1 MYLDDVTVPNVIV
14 CEVGLE
20 KSLKNLVDVPSWLVT
35 PPNTAFE
42 WPDEMSDGCCQIAPH
57 LDEGGTKSVLCKNEE
72 DCDVKYTNVGT
83 KLASIV
89 SSPRPQAVLT
99 LLNSGD
105 SSCLDES
112 SGDSSSQKGRRA
124 KGSCVQ
130 LHPKPHS
137 EFVDSVWNCGY
148 VCVWLYKKSKTYLR
162 GFVYKPTYCSRL
174 TDSWY
179 VST

>member
-14 CEVGLE
+14 CEMKKKVW
-20 KSLKNLVDVPSWLVT
+20 KTSWMYRRASWIVT

-42 WPDEMSDGCCQIAPH
+42 WPDEMSDGCCQIVAPH
-57 LDEGGTKSVLCKNEE
+57 LDEGGTKSVLCKNEQ

-148 VCVWLYKKSKTYLR
+148 VCVWLYKKK
-162 GFVYKPTYCSRL
+162 
-174 TDSWY
+174 
-179 VST
+179 